1 MNFSKIANFYIILL
15 IFFQCRL
22 QAKHAGTN
30 RRINLLRK
38 FHNTLVPKIQ
48 PYNSHKTK
56 IQSVPRDEG
65 LLKLQSQ
72 IKVLLMKR
80 EINQFKLFY

>member
-1 MNFSKIANFYIILL
+1 MNIPKITHFYIILL

-48 PYNSHKTK
+48 PKKSHKTR
-56 IQSVPRDEG
+56 IQSVPRGEEIF
-65 LLKLQSQ
+65 KLQNQ
-72 IKVLLMKR
+72 IKVLMMKR